1 MNEESNC
8 NSGDVMPDIWAY
20 IVIAI
25 LLMVV
30 YGYVS
35 SKISERRNR
44 KLRESTIPEI
54 ENSLKADISY
64 NVHLSD
70 GRKFLDVTL
79 LGAIEGEDPG
89 FSFAG
94 WDGMLVLMQSSGK
107 QIYLKKTS
115 IRFIEEA

>member
-1 MNEESNC
+1 MNEASNF
-8 NSGDVMPDIWAY
+8 NSGGVMPDIWAY

-44 KLRESTIPEI
+44 KLRENTIPEI
-54 ENSLKADISY
+54 ENSLKTDIAY

-70 GRKFLDVTL
+70 GRKFLGVTL
-79 LGAIEGEDPG
+79 LGSIEGEDQAY
-89 FSFAG
+89 SFAG
-94 WDGMLVLMQSSGK
+94 WDGMLVLQQSSGK
-107 QIYLKKTS
+107 KVYLKKTS
-115 IRFIEEA
+115 IRFIEET